1 MKTIQRIC
9 IGAAVAFIAAA
20 CSSSS
25 DSGTPDT
32 TVTTVTI
39 ATTEVPSTTTTTPPE
54 TTTTT
59 EPSITDDAEVLLDM
73 VNAAMGDETSFL
85 STGTASFVDATDTD
99 TEYVSAVMI
108 GGQSSQDNSWIMTT
122 LTIETGDL
130 AGTVQFEVRRID
142 GTKYTQNPFTG
153 DWKAKAES
161 DPNPVTDILN
171 GELVLADP
179 TAVETP
185 GGYTISGSFPP
196 DPSNDLIEITV
207 DSRTLTVSTLTTYQ
221 TDPRADMTGLVPP
234 GEGDITTITTWDFG
248 DYGIELASPLTP
260 PENTA
265 TAVTRFNDG
274 AFTIQIPTSWNE
286 ATPEEISNAGLEVD
300 RAWGSEDGIIVMV
313 VTDDLIELNI
323 GATSLEEYVT
333 LISNEVLAD
342 TDIQD
347 TVLTNN
353 LQGVPI
359 AMVLGTIGDSGE
371 RRYVRLLSV
380 QDDIIAT
387 NITIIGPADAIEE
400 NIEAVMFLLNSLLFD
415 T

>member
-1 MKTIQRIC
+1 MKMIQRIC
-9 IGAAVAFIAAA
+9 IGVALALVATA
-20 CSSSS
+20 CSSGA
-25 DSGTPDT
+25 DSGTSDTTLT
-32 TVTTVTI
+32 TVTT
-39 ATTEVPSTTTTTPPE
+39 TTEAPTTTTTAPPE

-59 EPSITDDAEVLLDM
+59 EPPITDDAQALLDM
-73 VNAAMGDETSFL
+73 VNAAMADETSFL
-85 STGTASFVDATDTD
+85 STGTASFTDAADTD
-99 TEYVSAVMI
+99 TEYASGVMI

-142 GTKYTQNPFTG
+142 GAKYTQNPGTG
-153 DWKAKAES
+153 DWRVKTES

-179 TAVETP
+179 TAIETP
-185 GGYTISGSFPP
+185 GGYMISGSFPP
-196 DPSNDLIEITV
+196 NPSIDLIEITV
-207 DSRTLTVSTLTTYQ
+207 DSRTLTVSTVATYQ
-221 TDPRADMTGLVPP
+221 TEPRSEFTGLVPP
-234 GEGDITTITTWDFG
+234 GDGDITTTTTWDFG
-248 DYGIELASPLTP
+248 EYGIDLAPPLTP
-260 PENTA
+260 PQDMA

-274 AFTIQIPTSWNE
+274 AFTIQIPTMWNE
-286 ATPEEISNAGLEVD
+286 ATPEEIANAGLQVD

-323 GATSLEEYVT
+323 GATSLEEYVE
-333 LISNEVLAD
+333 LISNEALAN

-347 TVLTNN
+347 TVLSTN

-387 NITIIGPADAIEE
+387 NITIIGPAEAIEA
-400 NIEAVMFLLNSLLFD
+400 NIDAVMFLLNSLLFD

>member
-1 MKTIQRIC
+1 MKMIQRIG
-9 IGAAVAFIAAA
+9 IGVAVTLIAAA

-25 DSGTPDT
+25 DSGTPNT
-32 TVTTVTI
+32 TVTTVTTT
-39 ATTEVPSTTTTTPPE
+39 TTEVPSTTTTAPPE

-59 EPSITDDAEVLLDM
+59 EPPITDDAQALLDM

-85 STGTASFVDATDTD
+85 STGTASFLDAADTD
-99 TEYVSAVMI
+99 TEYVSAVMT
-108 GGQSSQDNSWIMTT
+108 GGQSSQSNSWIMTT

-161 DPNPVTDILN
+161 DPNPITDILN

-207 DSRTLTVSTLTTYQ
+207 NSRTLTVSTLTTYQ
-221 TDPRADMTGLVPP
+221 TDPRGDLTGLVPP
-234 GEGDITTITTWDFG
+234 GDGDITTITTWDFG
-248 DYGIELASPLTP
+248 DYGIDLAPPLTP
-260 PENTA
+260 PQDMA

-286 ATPEEISNAGLEVD
+286 ATAEEIANAGLEVD

-313 VTDDLIELNI
+313 VTDDLVELNI
-323 GATSLEEYVT
+323 GATSLEEYVA
-333 LISNEVLAD
+333 LISNEALAD

-387 NITIIGPADAIEE
+387 NITIVGPADAVEE
-400 NIEAVMFLLNSLLFD
+400 NIDAVMFLLNSLLFD